1 MDTALLTDKYEL
13 TMLSSLVSDGLADTP
28 ATFELF
34 ARRLPAGRRFAMIA
48 GLGRFLDALDEFTW
62 TEAQLGWLRDTGA
75 ITDRAAD
82 WLADFRF
89 AGDVFA
95 YPEGE
100 VHWPGSPVVRVSG
113 RLGECLLL
121 ETLALSI
128 YNHDT
133 AVASAAA
140 RMVLAADGR
149 PIIEMGSRRVHEW
162 AAVAAAR
169 SAWIA
174 GFAGTSNLAAGR
186 RYGIPTLGTAAHA
199 FTLAHASEADA
210 FASQVRAHGPG
221 TTLLVDTYDIEQ
233 GIRTAV
239 EVAGTELG
247 AIRIDSGDLAL
258 ESHKARTLL
267 DDLGATLTRIITT
280 SDLDE
285 YVMAALADAPIDGY
299 GAGTRV
305 VTGSGHPT
313 AGFVYKLVDVDGR
326 PVAKKSADKGSVG
339 GVKTPYRLADGAEHY
354 SLDGSVPEGAR
365 AMQEQVVTAG
375 VIVPR
380 PTLDQ
385 SRDTAAATLRGLD
398 PSDRLISDGTPRL
411 TLSEGDRS

>member
-1 MDTALLTDKYEL
+1 
-13 TMLSSLVSDGLADTP
+13 
-28 ATFELF
+28 
-34 ARRLPAGRRFAMIA
+34 
-48 GLGRFLDALDEFTW
+48 
-62 TEAQLGWLRDTGA
+62 
-75 ITDRAAD
+75 
-82 WLADFRF
+82 
-89 AGDVFA
+89 
-95 YPEGE
+95 
-100 VHWPGSPVVRVSG
+100 
-113 RLGECLLL
+113 
-121 ETLALSI
+121 
-128 YNHDT
+128 
-133 AVASAAA
+133 
-140 RMVLAADGR
+140 MVLAADGR

>member
-13 TMLSSLVSDGLADTP
+13 TMLSSLVADGLADTP

-34 ARRLPAGRRFAMIA
+34 ARRLPPGRRFGVVV
-48 GLGRFLDALDEFTW
+48 GLGRLLDALESFTW
-62 TEAQLGWLRDTGA
+62 SSEQLAWLEETEAITGDAVQWLT
-75 ITDRAAD
+75 
-82 WLADFRF
+82 DFRF
-89 AGDVFA
+89 TGDVHA

-100 VHWPGSPVVRVSG
+100 VYWPGSPVVRVSG

-128 YNHDT
+128 CNHDT

-140 RMVLAADGR
+140 RMVLAAGDR
-149 PIIEMGSRRVHEW
+149 PIIEMGSRRVHEH

-169 SAWIA
+169 AAWIA
-174 GFAGTSNLAAGR
+174 GFVGTSNLAAGQ

-199 FTLAHASEADA
+199 FTLAHESEADA
-210 FASQVRAHGPG
+210 FRSQVRAHGPG
-221 TTLLVDTYDIEQ
+221 TTLLVDTYDIAQ

-239 EVAGTELG
+239 EVAGTDLG

-258 ESHKARTLL
+258 ESRKARVLL
-267 DDLGATLTRIITT
+267 DELGATSTRIITT

-313 AGFVYKLVDVDGR
+313 AGFVYKLVDIDGR
-326 PVAKKSADKGSVG
+326 PVAKKSADKASVG
-339 GVKTPYRLADGAEHY
+339 GVKTPYRFPDGSESY
-354 SLDGSVPEGAR
+354 RLDGVVPDDAR
-365 AMQEQVVTAG
+365 PLQEHVVRGGTLE
-375 VIVPR
+375 PK

-385 SRDTAAATLRGLD
+385 VRARAADALAGLQ
-398 PSDRLISDGTPRL
+398 PVDRLISDGTPRD
-411 TLSEGDRS
+411 TATEGES